1 MKTSKNGIDLI
12 THYEGGIQQHA
23 YPDPR
28 TNGEPYTIGIGHT
41 GSVDGVKVHPGM
53 VITPAKATQ
62 ILQQDLAKF
71 EADVTQLVKVVLTQ
85 GQFDALVSFAFNVG
99 PDMNHNGIAE
109 GLGDSTLLKYVN
121 SKQFGLAAA
130 EFIEWNKSKGKVMN
144 GLTCR
149 RMSERDLFSTGKLVL
164 YRYDEKTKKICKI

>member
-23 YPDPR
+23 YPDPH
-28 TNGEPYTIGIGHT
+28 TKGEPYTIGVGHT
-41 GSVDGVKVHPGM
+41 GSVDGVKVHLGM

-71 EADVTQLVKVVLTQ
+71 ETDVTQLVKVPINQ
-85 GQFDALVSFAFNVG
+85 GMFDALVSFAFNVG

-121 SKQFGLAAA
+121 SKQFTLAAG
-130 EFIEWNKSKGKVMN
+130 EFIKWDKSGGDVMN
-144 GLTCR
+144 GLICR